1 MAKVV
6 DEKSRGDGWYQLT
19 LRRYP
24 FEEAKAMVDAIK
36 TQSMDGAD
44 QCLDGRPAGAGT
56 SPAAVAQTG
65 ETVKVSDAAS
75 SKVVAQ
81 LAEAP
86 PVNTEAV
93 RKIKDAISRGEYP
106 INVDRISEALM
117 DAYRDMKA

>member
-1 MAKVV
+1 
-6 DEKSRGDGWYQLT
+6 
-19 LRRYP
+19 
-24 FEEAKAMVDAIK
+24 MVDAIK
-36 TQSMDGAD
+36 NSVNRMELTKGRSA
-44 QCLDGRPAGAGT
+44 DGRPAGAGT